1 MAAVGIL
8 TGLNLW
14 MLLAPPGVA
23 VQVLTLMTIPVMGRY
38 MLLLGVVLNV
48 AVSMIFEE
56 WGAGWVAD
64 TLGKWMELWTSRRRT
79 AKGYKL
85 VDGGE

>member
-8 TGLNLW
+8 TGVNLW

-38 MLLLGVVLNV
+38 VLLFGVVLNV

-64 TLGKWMELWTSRRRT
+64 TLGKWTELWTSRRRT
-79 AKGYKL
+79 TKGYKL